1 MARVQ
6 IVMPDADRARFRQQ
20 AKSEG
25 LSFSAWIRAAA
36 HQRCDLAEQEQRFE
50 SEADVREFFAEHDK
64 SLPPG
69 RGPDWDEYRAIID
82 EIPQGKFGRI

>member
-1 MARVQ
+1 
-6 IVMPDADRARFRQQ
+6 MPDADRARFKRQ
-20 AKSEG
+20 AVNEG

-36 HQRCDLAEQEQRFE
+36 QQRCDLAEQTRRFA

-69 RGPDWDEYRAIID
+69 RGPGWDEYKAIID
-82 EIPQGKFGRI
+82 EIPRDGPGGT